1 MNKEQGQQL
10 KRIIQVADE
19 AQEALNIRRYSFSL
33 PADLMDAVRK
43 LPYEVIPWN
52 ELDDERVA
60 RIIHAYLSGL
70 PDEVKKE
77 AGVRHY
83 DDPTT
88 TLKLAIKTT
97 RIKLKNEGIDLS
109 APLSRRK
116 KPKGSRHVH

>member
-10 KRIIQVADE
+10 KRIVQVADE
-19 AQEALNIRRYSFSL
+19 VEEALNVQRYSFSL
-33 PADLMDAVRK
+33 PADLMNAVRK
-43 LPYEVIPWN
+43 LPDEVMPWN

-60 RIIHAYLSGL
+60 RIIYAYLSGL

-83 DDPTT
+83 DDPTAK
-88 TLKLAIKTT
+88 LKLAIKTT

-109 APLSRRK
+109 APLSIRK
-116 KPKGSRHVH
+116 KPKGTKHVH